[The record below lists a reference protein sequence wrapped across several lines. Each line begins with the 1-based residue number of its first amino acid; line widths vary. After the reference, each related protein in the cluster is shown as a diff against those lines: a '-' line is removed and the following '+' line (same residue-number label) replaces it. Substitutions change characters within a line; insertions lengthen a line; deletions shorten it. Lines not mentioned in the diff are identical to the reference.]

1 MKQTQACAI
10 SSIPSNDSAQ
20 VKYFTVGNMFFDVDV
35 NYSNQNSPILRP
47 SNSSIS
53 NSFFCG
59 SPSSSHFEM
68 SNLSEEGHY
77 QVLMKL
83 KQKLQPVS
91 CIQYNNKCNQL
102 EATILQEKS
111 ASQFN
116 QYEQQELFYEFQAK
130 RPQLSQTL
138 ERYFALRN
146 QTSSFNYLDQSSDSC
161 ISSIN
166 TTQKVQQDTKEKVF
180 FQFCNQ
186 EIAKLNDLNG
196 QQQFFSYTVVQCLED
211 ELTPFIYKMGF
222 SESFI
227 SILGSS
233 RNNFQQM
240 LMRSGSYLP
249 FHSEVRLRYNMSIIE
264 SLLLCHDQI
273 HENKNFHCYT
283 ENCQL
288 ETFERLFFNCV
299 INKYVIPCVYGGA
312 LLGFIVLDL
321 YTIPNQVI
329 KGLLSRRKQANCQ
342 LVPIFPEDY
351 KQKSEVFLQKIK
363 RYSS

>member
-1 MKQTQACAI
+1 MKQTQACTI

-20 VKYFTVGNMFFDVDV
+20 VKYFTIGNMLFEVDA
-35 NYSNQNSPILRP
+35 NNSNQSSPVLRP
-47 SNSSIS
+47 QNS
-53 NSFFCG
+53 NSFYCG
-59 SPSSSHFEM
+59 SPSSSHYEM
-68 SNLSEEGHY
+68 SNLSEEGYY

-83 KQKLQPVS
+83 RQKLQPVT
-91 CIQYNNKCNQL
+91 CIQFNNKCNQL

-111 ASQFN
+111 AIQFN

-130 RPQLSQTL
+130 KPQFSQTL
-138 ERYFALRN
+138 ERYFTLRN
-146 QTSSFNYLDQSSDSC
+146 QASSFNYLDQSSSDSC
-161 ISSIN
+161 MSSIN
-166 TTQKVQQDTKEKVF
+166 PTQQKLQQDTKENIF
-180 FQFCNQ
+180 YQFCNQ
-186 EIAKLNDLNG
+186 EITKLNDLNG

-211 ELTPFIYKMGF
+211 ELTPYIYKMGF

-249 FHSEVRLRYNMSIIE
+249 FHQEVRLRYNMSIIE
-264 SLLLCHDQI
+264 SLLICHDKI

-342 LVPIFPEDY
+342 LVPIFPEEY
-351 KQKSEVFLQKIK
+351 IQKTEVFLQKIK